1 MKKYLKVGLFGLISW
16 AVPFIVS
23 LLISPLR
30 ESQRPLF
37 ESIMPVVVTICAVIL
52 SILYFSNLES
62 GFLLDGVL
70 LGVAW
75 LIINLALDR
84 VLFSQGPMKMSL
96 ADYLKDIGVTYLI
109 IPIVTLGYGYIVN
122 RRGA

>member
-1 MKKYLKVGLFGLISW
+1 MKRYLKIGLFGLISW

-23 LLISPLR
+23 LLIYPLR

-37 ESIMPVVVTICAVIL
+37 EAIMPVVVVICAVLL
-52 SILYFSNLES
+52 SIFYFSNLES
-62 GFLLDGVL
+62 GFLRDGVL

-84 VLFSQGPMKMSL
+84 LLFSQGPMKIAL
-96 ADYLKDIGVTYLI
+96 ADYMKDIGITYLI
-109 IPIVTLGYGYIVN
+109 IPTVTSGFGYIVH
-122 RRGA
+122 RRAG